1 MATTAAATTFKRVY
15 ADPGGQR
22 AEFATS
28 AGSYSYLW
36 AYYIGSAFEDLTT
49 WQQYKRDNRLYRYI
63 RNIYNPA
70 RRLVDFYAGAVYPGV
85 LTLTSDAQSQPANI
99 QQAVPLGD
107 DVSDELRAAIGQL
120 WQWWNWQANKALMVR
135 YGAALGDCLVE
146 LSDEPEHGKVLASVT
161 WPGWVD
167 DLVLD
172 NQGNV
177 KSYAL
182 EYTTS
187 DDAGEYIYRKE
198 IDGARI
204 VTYRNG
210 EITSQA
216 SNPYGFVPA
225 VWIKHCDLGGD
236 HGAPALRNLGKWDE
250 LNSLAAHVHDRL
262 HVKLSAP
269 VMITGDG
276 SITNLYETAK
286 KADSATQESSRA
298 YGSMSTAEN
307 EALKLLHGP
316 TGGDVVTIDMD
327 VTDSLAYMQQLIGEI
342 EQDHPELT
350 MYNKLR
356 EMATV
361 TGPGAQRIMG
371 DVSTLVLEAQ
381 AQYDMQSVKLFQMA
395 TAIAGWRAGNG
406 DWGDLSTAQ
415 AKFLP
420 FDLDSYARGDL
431 DMTIQPRPL
440 VPGNAYDVLPLW
452 QAFTQATATGEI
464 PPETALREIMGW
476 TKEQIDVWRQEQ
488 QRYAEIQEDEFE
500 ARQAALKVVD
510 DGTEQADTTPGQ
522 PARVPTGD

>member
-1 MATTAAATTFKRVY
+1 MATSAAVTTFKRVY
-15 ADPGGQR
+15 ADPTQQR
-22 AEFATS
+22 ESFAATT
-28 AGSYSYLW
+28 GSYSYLW
-36 AYYIGSAFEDLTT
+36 AYYIGSVFDDLTT

-63 RNIYNPA
+63 RSIYNPA
-70 RRLVDFYAGAVYPGV
+70 RRLVDFYAGAVYPGI
-85 LTLTSDAQSQPANI
+85 LTLSADAQHMPANL
-99 QQAVPLGD
+99 QQAIPLGD
-107 DVSDELRAAIGQL
+107 DTAQELKDALGQL

-146 LSDEPEHGKVLASVT
+146 LIDEPASGKVLASVT

-172 NQGNV
+172 LQGNV
-177 KSYAL
+177 KGYSLAYQA
-182 EYTTS
+182 T
-187 DDAGEYIYRKE
+187 DAEGKPYEFRKE
-198 IDGARI
+198 VDGDSLR
-204 VTYRNG
+204 TYRNG
-210 EITSQA
+210 ELQGQSA
-216 SNPYGFVPA
+216 NPYGFVPA
-225 VWIKHCDLGGD
+225 VWVKHCDLGGD
-236 HGAPALRNLGKWDE
+236 HGAPALRNIGKWDE

-276 SITNLYETAK
+276 SITNLYDTAK

-298 YGSMSTAEN
+298 YGSISTAEN
-307 EALKLLHGP
+307 EVLKLLHGP

-327 VTDSLAYMQQLIGEI
+327 VTDSLVYMQQLIAEI

-350 MYNKLR
+350 MYSKLR

-361 TGPGAQRIMG
+361 SGPAAQRLMG
-371 DVSTLVLEAQ
+371 DVSTLVAEAQ

-395 TAIAGWRAGNG
+395 VAIAGWRAGNG
-406 DWGDLSTAQ
+406 DWGDLTTAQ

-431 DMTIQPRPL
+431 DLTIQPRPL
-440 VPGNAYDVLPLW
+440 VPTNAYDVLPMW
-452 QAFTQATATGEI
+452 QAFTQATASGEI

-500 ARQAALKVVD
+500 ARQEALS
-510 DGTEQADTTPGQ
+510 DGTEQTGFAARQ
-522 PARVPTGD
+522 PAQVPAGD